1 MLPAIDLKL
10 APRAESAS
18 AARHS
23 VDNLFLLEE
32 HLSSARLE
40 DVRLLVSE
48 LVTNAVR
55 HAGLGPREKIRFKV
69 LLECTEF
76 VRVEVHDGG
85 PGFEQSRFERFRF
98 KAPPLEEVGG
108 RGLYLVTVLA
118 DRWGTEYSDLFCA
131 WFEIDR

>member
-1 MLPAIDLKL
+1 MLPVIDLKL
-10 APRAESAS
+10 APEAESAS

-23 VDNLFLLEE
+23 VSDFLLEE
-32 HLSSARLE
+32 HLSSEQLE

-55 HAGLGPREKIRFKV
+55 HAGLAPRERIRFKV
-69 LLECTEF
+69 FLCTEF
-76 VRVEVHDGG
+76 ARVEVHDGG
-85 PGFEQSRFERFRF
+85 PGFEQSRFERFGLE
-98 KAPPLEEVGG
+98 APPLEEVGG

-118 DRWGTEYSDLFCA
+118 DRWGTEYSDPFCA

>member
-1 MLPAIDLKL
+1 MLPVIDLKL
-10 APRAESAS
+10 APEAESAS

-23 VDNLFLLEE
+23 VSDFLLEE

-40 DVRLLVSE
+40 DVRLLTSE
-48 LVTNAVR
+48 LVTNVVR
-55 HAGLGPREKIRFKV
+55 HAGLGPQERIRFRV
-69 LLECTEF
+69 FLYTEF
-76 VRVEVHDGG
+76 VRVEVHDCG
-85 PGFEQSRFERFRF
+85 PGFERSRFERFRLEV
-98 KAPPLEEVGG
+98 PPLEEVGG

>member
-1 MLPAIDLKL
+1 MFPVIDLEL
-10 APRAESAS
+10 APEAESAS

-23 VDNLFLLEE
+23 VDDLLLLEE

-55 HAGLGPREKIRFKV
+55 HAGLAPQERIRFKV
-69 LLECTEF
+69 FLCTGF

-85 PGFEQSRFERFRF
+85 PGFERSRFERFRSE
-98 KAPPLEEVGG
+98 APPLEEVGG
-108 RGLYLVTVLA
+108 RGLYLVTVVA
-118 DRWGTEYSDLFCA
+118 DRWSTESSDLFCA

>member
-1 MLPAIDLKL
+1 MLSVIDLKL

-23 VDNLFLLEE
+23 VDDLLLEE
-32 HLSSARLE
+32 HLSPEQLE
-40 DVRLLVSE
+40 DIRLLVSE

-55 HAGLGPREKIRFKV
+55 HAGLAPQERIRFKV
-69 LLECTEF
+69 YLCTAF

-85 PGFEQSRFERFRF
+85 PGFEHSRFEHFHTEV
-98 KAPPLEEVGG
+98 PSLEEVGG
-108 RGLYLVTVLA
+108 RGLYLVTVVA
-118 DRWGTEYSDLFCA
+118 DRWGTESSDLFCA